1 MKLTT
6 NAFAT
11 ALAVSNSLAFAKTIG
26 AHSVKASPFVSR
38 LEGAL
43 AVQDGSSA
51 RRLTRFSF
59 LGD

>member
-26 AHSVKASPFVSR
+26 AHSVKASPFVLR
-38 LEGAL
+38 LEGA
-43 AVQDGSSA
+43 VVRQEG
-51 RRLTRFSF
+51 
-59 LGD
+59 